1 MHIAYCVLRIAYC
14 LLPIATG
21 AAKTWGGR
29 NLNVITESG
38 INKLCTIP
46 PKRQKQVMNSTYN
59 KIDIGGG
66 FDYIYDYDSILVYLR
81 PKRAPYRLW
90 IVRLNST
97 ARQK

>member
-1 MHIAYCVLRIAYC
+1 
-14 LLPIATG
+14 
-21 AAKTWGGR
+21 
-29 NLNVITESG
+29 
-38 INKLCTIP
+38 
-46 PKRQKQVMNSTYN
+46 MNSTYN